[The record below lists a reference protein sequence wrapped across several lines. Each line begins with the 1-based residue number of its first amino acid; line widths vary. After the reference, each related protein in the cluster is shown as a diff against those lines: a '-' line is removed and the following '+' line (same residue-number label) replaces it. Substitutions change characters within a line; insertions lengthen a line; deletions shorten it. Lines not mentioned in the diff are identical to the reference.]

1 MWGLVFLSIFLLL
14 VMFLSEYSQEKKYVS
29 ISVLYYLML
38 FMMIGLVSC
47 FILGDFFLFYVRFEF
62 TVIPIFLLILGWG
75 YRVNRLQAGL
85 FMFLYTLVTSLPF
98 FLLLL

>member
-1 MWGLVFLSIFLLL
+1 M
-14 VMFLSEYSQEKKYVS
+14 
-29 ISVLYYLML
+29 LYYLML
-38 FMMIGLVSC
+38 FMIVGLVGC
-47 FILGDFFLFYVRFEF
+47 FIFGDFFMFYVRFEF

-98 FLLLL
+98 LLLLLWLFGDFTMSYQYFFFKGVLVNE